1 MKNLLFTLTIS
12 LMTLSA
18 ANAAPFTQA
27 DDADNMDGFVTYSE
41 AVSVMPTLPESTFL
55 NADSNGDGKLTPSE
69 FKNLKF

>member
-27 DDADNMDGFVTYSE
+27 DDADRVMTESGVLGDLKVGG
-41 AVSVMPTLPESTFL
+41 VS
-55 NADSNGDGKLTPSE
+55 G
-69 FKNLKF
+69 